1 MPDAEE
7 PWWEEEPALGTPN
20 PLEQLTGPAFNA
32 NESLRILGLVAVT
45 VTRLGEWPPGEEFT
59 VPYPDVAQ
67 TAVDRICLAGI
78 RRFCNDHEGDGPK
91 YPRSLQELLAWCRER
106 DVQEWGF
113 IDLPA
118 DLELAGRLLVEDTAA
133 PSRLCEELALRYKHE
148 DTVGKSIESILKDH
162 IREMYDQADAPEG
175 SVAFLKKLVDSP
187 ILTSAQLARFKVSRP
202 HIPEEVIAACYIPVH
217 DRYYDRH
224 GHANACDYCGLLRV
238 MTRNKWRCEIATCP
252 DHRRSRGGTQWD
264 RVDHLYHATRPHR
277 EFLIA
282 PRRLK
287 RTADKWPMAP
297 DAPRD
302 LEGR

>member
-133 PSRLCEELALRYKHE
+133 PRACARNWRSDISTKTLSARASSR
-148 DTVGKSIESILKDH
+148 S
-162 IREMYDQADAPEG
+162 
-175 SVAFLKKLVDSP
+175 
-187 ILTSAQLARFKVSRP
+187 SRT
-202 HIPEEVIAACYIPVH
+202 IFV
-217 DRYYDRH
+217 
-224 GHANACDYCGLLRV
+224 
-238 MTRNKWRCEIATCP
+238 RCT
-252 DHRRSRGGTQWD
+252 
-264 RVDHLYHATRPHR
+264 TRPMLR
-277 EFLIA
+277 KA
-282 PRRLK
+282 PSPSSRS
-287 RTADKWPMAP
+287 
-297 DAPRD
+297 
-302 LEGR
+302 